1 MIALISTHNRLNG
14 FRFVI
19 GEFALM
25 VVVVAPFGIY
35 YAIQGRW
42 LLALI
47 ALGIAGN
54 CSVVLV
60 YAVRSL
66 VGGDADVG
74 IRALYTDQP
83 TRKSVA
89 RDHPRL
95 LGETLLLTA
104 AVILPLVLTA
114 WTGWE
119 LARRRR

>member
-1 MIALISTHNRLNG
+1 VIALISTHNRLNG

-35 YAIQGRW
+35 YAIHGMW

-74 IRALYTDQP
+74 IRVYTDQP

-104 AVILPLVLTA
+104 AVILPLVQTA